1 MPRLLVKC
9 WDGTNEI
16 WIPLQV
22 DSSGRVKVDLSNIN
36 LNDIGDVSITAIA
49 DSDLLFYD
57 AITGKWINDVLIDSD
72 IPSTIARDSEVTSAI
87 STHAGLNTGV
97 HGVDSNYVAETSEE
111 GLDLASH
118 VTRHGI
124 SGGDPLPALFLADIV
139 RSANFQMIPTAGGWV
154 ENNGGSGAASQQ
166 PFRNYVSVN
175 GTAGSYD
182 ELITQAYGYN
192 EGGTYQYI
200 TWNDELYLIFNYS
213 RYRSQAA
220 VEAWVHL
227 AETGI
232 TYADLTS
239 QGIGL
244 VAKNTA
250 LYGESY
256 GTSRAEHNL
265 NTTLSNQ
272 EQCQVVIWHSPG
284 NFVKWYI
291 NGVLK
296 ATEST
301 SGKFPAGAG
310 TVAIYLNHA
319 IYDGG
324 VATTG
329 LTVSNLMQGKIWQA
343 R

>member
-1 MPRLLVKC
+1 MPGKLVWGWYPTGK
-9 WDGTNEI
+9 I
-16 WIPLQV
+16 WLPILV
-22 DSSGRVKVDLSNIN
+22 DSSGRPKVDLSNIN
-36 LNDIGDVSITAIA
+36 LNDLA
-49 DSDLLFYD
+49 DIDISAVADRDLLFYD
-57 AITGKWINDVLIDSD
+57 SVTGKWINDKLIDAD
-72 IPSTIARDSEVTSAI
+72 IPSTICRDSE
-87 STHAGLNTGV
+87 
-97 HGVDSNYVAETSEE
+97 
-111 GLDLASH
+111 LASH
-118 VTRHGI
+118 ATNPSAHHSKYTDAEAVAAVKANALV
-124 SGGDPLPALFLADIV
+124 LPELV
-139 RSANFQMIPTAGGWV
+139 RAANFQMIPTAGGWV

-166 PFRNYVSVN
+166 PFRNYVSIN

-227 AETGI
+227 AETGV

-244 VAKNTA
+244 VAKNMA

-256 GTSRAEHNL
+256 GTSRAEHSL
-265 NTTLSNQ
+265 NTTLGNQ
-272 EQCQVVIWHSPG
+272 EQCQVVIWHSPS
-284 NFVKWYI
+284 NFGKWYV
-291 NGVLK
+291 NGTLR

-301 SGKFPAGAG
+301 TGKFPAGVG

-329 LTVSNLMQGKIWQA
+329 LTVSNLMQGKLWQE